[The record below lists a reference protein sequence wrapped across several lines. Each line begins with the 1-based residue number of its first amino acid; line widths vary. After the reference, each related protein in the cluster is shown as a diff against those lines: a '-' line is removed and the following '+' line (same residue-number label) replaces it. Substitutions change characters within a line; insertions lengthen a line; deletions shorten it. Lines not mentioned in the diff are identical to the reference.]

1 MRLYTVA
8 ALLLSAA
15 ICAPVVAQTA
25 PQNASSTQPTYS
37 TSATDIGTL
46 LDDPA
51 ARAVIDKH
59 IPGFSSG
66 DQIDMARGMTL
77 KAIQQYAS
85 DTITDQVLA
94 KIDADLAKLK
104 PKK

>member
-1 MRLYTVA
+1 MRACIVVATVLMA
-8 ALLLSAA
+8 ITSAS
-15 ICAPVVAQTA
+15 VVAQA
-25 PQNASSTQPTYS
+25 PPPNASAAHPVYS

-51 ARAVIDKH
+51 ARAIVDRH

-66 DQIDMARGMTL
+66 PQIDMARGMTL
-77 KAIQQYAS
+77 KAVQQYAS

-94 KIDADLAKLK
+94 EIDAELAKLTSK
-104 PKK
+104 P